1 MNRKETSMSE
11 KLGQYLKHQR
21 KNQNFTLRDVE
32 QKTRISNA
40 YLSQLENNKIF
51 NPSPSVL
58 HKLADCYEISYE
70 YLLKLAGYP
79 VPEISEKNKKI
90 QFNRLGR
97 AVDDLTPEEEERL
110 LEYLQFLRSRKK
122 K

>member
-1 MNRKETSMSE
+1 MNKKEIGMNE

-21 KNQNFTLRDVE
+21 KIRNLTLRDVE

-58 HKLADCYEISYE
+58 HKLAECYKISYE
-70 YLLKLAGYP
+70 YLMRLAGYP
-79 VPEISEKNKKI
+79 IPEISEKNKKI
-90 QFNRLGR
+90 QFKRLGK
-97 AVDDLTPEEEERL
+97 AVDDLTPEEEESL